1 MNSIP
6 KTLSTQSMQD
16 TQGMIVKRND
26 VDYYKI
32 AHVDAMDPFFISLV
46 SDNDHWLFAGST
58 GGLTMGRVSP
68 ETAVFPYIT
77 VDKVYESALH
87 TGPKT
92 IVKVERSCGVDL
104 WEPFNREHDGK
115 YEVSRHLYKSL
126 LGNALIFEEI
136 NHSLSLAFSYE
147 WQFSDSFGFSRSVD
161 LKNIGEQPAQVAVI
175 DGLQNVLPAG
185 TPRFT
190 QAQSSNLVDAYKWT
204 ELDDQTGLALYT
216 LYSAITD
223 RAEPV
228 EALKANTIFHLGHPA
243 VTTHLNSDC
252 IERFKRSE
260 SLTTDQYTRGVR
272 GAYFTQLALTLAPN
286 QSGQWSQ
293 VIDLEKDQSQVV
305 ELQQALVDPEALVS
319 QLNTSIA
326 KGDDSLSRIMAA
338 SDGFQHTA
346 EPVVTLHH
354 YANTLFN
361 VLRGGIFADQYR
373 VSKRDL
379 LLTLKHFNSAL
390 YKKHHSAL
398 NALDETLEIA
408 HAVAFAQAQNDPQ
421 LERLI
426 QEYLP
431 ITFGRRHG
439 DPSRPWNQFAI
450 ELTDND
456 GQPLLSY
463 QGNWRDIF
471 QNWEALSLSYPS
483 FVESVIAKFVNASTI
498 DGYNPYRI
506 TKQGIDWEVEE
517 PDDPWSYI
525 GYWGDHQIIYL
536 LKLLEWSAKFHP
548 ETLAT
553 LLEKPIFS
561 YANVPYRI
569 KSFSDIVKNPK
580 DTVTYDDA
588 LAETIEQRVSDI
600 GADGKLILN
609 SKGQV
614 YQVSLLEKLMVP
626 LLTKLSNFVINGGIW
641 LNTQRPE
648 WNDANNALVGQGLSM
663 VTLYYMNRYVKFMQ
677 RLITQ
682 FDADKSF
689 VFTQEIAD
697 WLASTQSI
705 LAKALSALQS
715 NGNLDVVRHE
725 TLVSL
730 GETASDY
737 RNTMYNHSCNFTSRD
752 VSLEQITTLLDD
764 TEQLILDSIRA
775 NRTDNGVYHAYNI
788 LNVSPQESLV
798 EHLYEM
804 LEGQVA
810 VLSSQAL
817 SGEESAIV
825 VGKLFDSA
833 MYRDDQKTFML
844 YPDREQTSFLQKNT
858 VAAEQVSTIP
868 LLHTMHAR
876 NDGRIIKQDAS
887 GVFRFNSDITN
898 ANAIEQ
904 LWPSIQADYPELAT
918 SATIDAIKTVYESVF
933 KHSQF
938 TGRSGGMFGFEGLGC
953 IYWHM
958 VSKLLLAVQETAV
971 NHYREKGLDDTTYT
985 LLDQYYHVRE
995 GIGFNKTPEE
1005 YGAFPADPYSH
1016 TPKHA
1021 GAQQP
1026 GMTGQVKEE
1035 LLSRMTELGCFV
1047 DNGQITFD
1055 PFMLRAQEFTKDSST
1070 FRYLDCANQWQQVSI
1085 PEQSVAFTWCQV
1097 PIVYTLSDAE
1107 DMSITVFDVN
1117 SGSQVTQ
1124 SNTLDRTLTEHLF
1137 SRDQV
1142 VSKIH
1147 VLLPR
1152 NAIYQP

>member
-6 KTLSTQSMQD
+6 KTLTTQSMQD
-16 TQGMIVKRND
+16 TKGLIVKRND

-32 AHVDAMDPFFISLV
+32 ANVDAMKPFFISLV

-68 ETAVFPYIT
+68 ETAVFPYVT

-92 IVKVERSCGVDL
+92 VVRVDTNT
-104 WEPFNREHDGK
+104 WEPFNREHDGQ
-115 YEVSRHLYKSL
+115 YSVSRHLYKSL
-126 LGNALIFEEI
+126 LGNALVFEEI
-136 NHSLSLAFSYE
+136 NHTLSLAFSYE
-147 WQFSDSFGFSRSVD
+147 WQFSDVYGFCRSVS
-161 LKNIGEQPAQVAVI
+161 LRNIGDQALNAEVL

-204 ELDDQTGLALYT
+204 ELDEETGLALYT

-228 EALKANTIFHLGHPA
+228 EALKANTVFHLGHPA

-252 IERFKRSE
+252 VERFKQADT
-260 SLTTDQYTRGVR
+260 LTTDTHTRGVR
-272 GAYFTQLALTLAPN
+272 GAYFTQLQLALAPN
-286 QSGQWSQ
+286 QSGEWSQ
-293 VIDLEKDQSQVV
+293 VIDIEKDQSQVV
-305 ELQQALVDPEALVS
+305 ELQQSLCDPGTLVS
-319 QLNTSIA
+319 ALQSSIL
-326 KGDDSLSRIMAA
+326 KGDDNLSRIMAA
-338 SDGFQHTA
+338 ADGFQQTA

-361 VLRGGIFADQYR
+361 VLRGGIFADQYN

-379 LLTLKHFNSAL
+379 MLTLKHFNNAL
-390 YKKHHSAL
+390 YEKHFNAL
-398 NALDETLEIA
+398 DALDETLQIDQ
-408 HAVAFAQAQNDPQ
+408 AVAFAQAQGDSQ

-450 ELTDND
+450 ELTDNE
-456 GQPLLSY
+456 GKPLLSY

-569 KSFSDIVKNPK
+569 KSFDDIVKNPK

-588 LAETIEQRVSDI
+588 LASLIEQRVSNI

-609 SKGQV
+609 NDGQV

-677 RLITQ
+677 SLISQ
-682 FDADKSF
+682 FDTSKSF
-689 VFTQEIAD
+689 AFTQEIAD
-697 WLASTQSI
+697 WLVSTQTI
-705 LAKALSALQS
+705 LANAAASLNS
-715 NGNLDVVRHE
+715 NDNIEDLRHE

-730 GETASDY
+730 GQTASNY
-737 RNTMYNHSCNFTSRD
+737 RNTMYSHSGDYTQAD
-752 VSLEQITTLLDD
+752 VSLGQLKTLLND
-764 TEQLILDSIRA
+764 TQQLIVESIRA
-775 NRTDNGVYHAYNI
+775 NRTENGVYHAYNI
-788 LNVSPQESLV
+788 LSISPQESRV

-858 VAAEQVSTIP
+858 VPAEQVSTIP

-876 NDGRIIKQDAS
+876 GDSRIIKQDARGS
-887 GVFRFNSDITN
+887 YRFNSDITN
-898 ANAIEQ
+898 ANAIDN
-904 LWPSIQADYPELAT
+904 LWSSIEADYPELAT
-918 SATIDAIKTVYESVF
+918 AAELDAIKAVYESVF

-958 VSKLLLAVQETAV
+958 VSKLLLAVQESAV
-971 NHYREKGLDDTTYT
+971 SHYREKGIDDTTQT

-1035 LLSRMTELGCFV
+1035 ILSRMTELGCFV

-1055 PFMLRAQEFTKDSST
+1055 PFMLREQEFTNDTST
-1070 FRYLDCANQWQQVSI
+1070 FRYLDCANQWQQIAI
-1085 PEQSVAFTWCQV
+1085 PAKSVAFTWCQV
-1097 PIVYTLSDAE
+1097 PIVYSLTDC
-1107 DMSITVFDVN
+1107 DSIAIEVFD
-1117 SGSQVTQ
+1117 SEGSSQTIK
-1124 SNTLDRTLTEHLF
+1124 SNTLSRELTAQLF
-1137 SRDQV
+1137 NRDQAI
-1142 VSKIH
+1142 SKIH
-1147 VLLPR
+1147 VSLPR
-1152 NAIYQP
+1152 KAVYKP